1 MRATDDMIRESS
13 YTTIVKKSLLLI
25 NPWIYD
31 FAAYDFWAKPLGLL
45 YIASILRENG
55 FDVHFID
62 CLNVDHKTM
71 KKSGRL
77 PVRRSHGT
85 GKFYKQRID
94 KPDPLK
100 KISRNYSRY
109 GISLEVFEE
118 DLMKISAPDVVL
130 VTSLMTYWYP
140 GVLEAIRVVRDV
152 YPKTPVLLGGI
163 YATLCDKHAK
173 AYSGADFVIR
183 GQGENRVLDLVGE
196 LTGSVVRCYPDAE
209 NLDSYP
215 YPAFDL
221 LGGLKYVCILTSRG
235 CPFACSY
242 CASRILYPAFRQRSP
257 LRVVDEIEYWVERF
271 GVGDFAFYDDA
282 LLINAKS
289 HIIPLLTEVIA
300 RGIEVNFH
308 TPNGLHV
315 REITEDVAHLLYK
328 AGFRTVRL
336 GLETYNLRFHEVMDR
351 KLGEGDFARAIENL
365 KEAGFRGRDIG
376 VYLLVG
382 LPGQPKE
389 EIEKSI
395 GYVKDFGITP
405 RLAEYSP
412 IPSTDLW
419 PEAIRASRF
428 NLETEP
434 LFHNNSIFPCQPEE
448 FLTETIPYLKNLAKT
463 SE

>member
-1 MRATDDMIRESS
+1 M
-13 YTTIVKKSLLLI
+13 KKNLLLI

-45 YIASILRENG
+45 YIASILRKNG
-55 FDVHFID
+55 FDVHLID
-62 CLNVDHKTM
+62 CLNVDDKIT
-71 KKSGRL
+71 KESGRL
-77 PVRRSHGT
+77 PVRRSFGT
-85 GKFYKQRID
+85 GKFHKQRID
-94 KPDPLK
+94 KPNPLK
-100 KISRNYSRY
+100 QISRNYSRY
-109 GISLEVFEE
+109 GINLEAFEE
-118 DLMKISAPDVVL
+118 DLMKIPAPDVIL

-140 GVLEAIRVVRDV
+140 GVLEAIRMVRDV
-152 YPKTPVLLGGI
+152 HPKTPVILGGI

-173 AYSGADFVIR
+173 AYSGADFVIG

-196 LTGSVVRCYPDAE
+196 LTGSVVRYYPDAG

-221 LGGLKYVCILTSRG
+221 LGNLKYVCILTSRG

-257 LRVVDEIEYWVERF
+257 LKVVDEIEYWVERF
-271 GVGDFAFYDDA
+271 GVRDFAFYDDA
-282 LLINAKS
+282 LLINAKN
-289 HIIPLLTEVIA
+289 HIIPLLTEVVA

-315 REITEDVAHLLYK
+315 REITEDVAYLLYK

-336 GLETYNLRFHEVMDR
+336 GLETHDLRFHEVMDR
-351 KLGEGDFARAIENL
+351 KLGEGDFAGAVESL
-365 KEAGFRGRDIG
+365 KKAGFRGRDIG

-382 LPGQPKE
+382 LPGQTKE

-395 GYVKDFGITP
+395 RYVKDFGTIP

-419 PEAIRASRF
+419 PEAIRSSRF
-428 NLETEP
+428 DLENEP
-434 LFHNNSIFPCQPEE
+434 LFQNNSIFPCQPEE
-448 FLTETIPYLKNLAKT
+448 FSAEAIPYLKSLAKT